1 MIWQEVRQLYPDQWL
16 VVEALEAHTTSDNQ
30 RQLDRIAVIETCA
43 DGQTATQT
51 YRRIHQQFPQRE
63 FYFLHTS
70 REKLNIQERRWVGIR
85 KGSDAI
91 STEK

>member
-1 MIWQEVRQLYPDQWL
+1 MIWQEVRQLYPAQWL

-43 DGQTATQT
+43 DGQTAIQT